1 MRVTL
6 RRHGNLNSR
15 IVFNIVLIVSPLLAA
30 MLFQTVS
37 EQRRTGEIEKAFSAK
52 IISQSAS
59 AKFKDFVTGVVDAV
73 DSGTVSESAVGAL
86 GEADKMLQKLEPADR
101 IAGHAALM
109 SQIGQIEMAV
119 KANRKLEALLPLRT
133 SINEADRAVH
143 LQNARSEQVSTTTIN
158 DAIAGSARGRA
169 ITIALTLLSLAIG
182 AFFVWRM
189 IRSLTAPLS
198 MAERLANEIA
208 SGRIRADLTI
218 SGNNELG
225 DLLNSLGRM
234 STSLHGTILQ
244 VKDGADAM
252 FHSSRELAVANAS
265 LSERTERQAAAI
277 EQTATTMQELSAA
290 TVSNADSATRANEF
304 ADNAASVATQGRTA
318 LGGLVASIHE
328 INKSAKRI
336 EDIIAFIDG
345 IAFQTNILAL
355 NAAVEAARAGEHG
368 RGFAVVAAE
377 VRSLAQRSAASAKE
391 IQSLILDS
399 VGKADAGVESAGK
412 VAALIDQAV
421 TAVDQ
426 VRAMIAQIAAASQQQ
441 SVGVQQTTR
450 ALDEMDNV
458 TQRNAALVQEANEV
472 SGALAEQAQRLAEAI
487 SQFDLGDSDSAERQR
502 VARQLSGGVKPN
514 LTLTPS
520 KNLASANVILP
531 LRARR

>member
-1 MRVTL
+1 
-6 RRHGNLNSR
+6 
-15 IVFNIVLIVSPLLAA
+15 
-30 MLFQTVS
+30 
-37 EQRRTGEIEKAFSAK
+37 
-52 IISQSAS
+52 
-59 AKFKDFVTGVVDAV
+59 
-73 DSGTVSESAVGAL
+73 
-86 GEADKMLQKLEPADR
+86 
-101 IAGHAALM
+101 
-109 SQIGQIEMAV
+109 
-119 KANRKLEALLPLRT
+119 
-133 SINEADRAVH
+133 
-143 LQNARSEQVSTTTIN
+143 
-158 DAIAGSARGRA
+158 
-169 ITIALTLLSLAIG
+169 
-182 AFFVWRM
+182 
-189 IRSLTAPLS
+189 
-198 MAERLANEIA
+198 
-208 SGRIRADLTI
+208 
-218 SGNNELG
+218 
-225 DLLNSLGRM
+225 
-234 STSLHGTILQ
+234 
-244 VKDGADAM
+244 
-252 FHSSRELAVANAS
+252 
-265 LSERTERQAAAI
+265 
-277 EQTATTMQELSAA
+277 MQELSAA